1 MENLFDFTK
10 SPFYNSSL
18 SALDFF
24 KRNKEAIKPIKFP
37 FLNFY
42 TTGDTY
48 FRNLW
53 EKIDDAQ
60 VKKRKKP
67 IFNAQQT

>member
-1 MENLFDFTK
+1 MENLFDCTK

-24 KRNKEAIKPIKFP
+24 KKNNEFIKPIKFP
-37 FLNFY
+37 YLNFY

-60 VKKRKKP
+60 VKNGEIKKKK
-67 IFNAQQT
+67 